1 MCPNAERERLEPEEC
16 VLCMTPFLLSGGPS
30 ARSSDAGSQ
39 GWFRSAR
46 VAVLRPVSAG
56 QSFQWQR
63 FPEPPMF
70 R

>member
-1 MCPNAERERLEPEEC
+1 
-16 VLCMTPFLLSGGPS
+16 MTPFLLSGGPS

-39 GWFRSAR
+39 GWFRSAQ

-63 FPEPPMF
+63 FPEPPTF